1 VYDVSLGRRLLAL
14 FIDWAVAMLS
24 VVAVTR
30 TPLAGEG
37 AVSSFVTLG
46 VFFVEV
52 TLLTG
57 VLGYS
62 IGKRVL
68 GLQVVSPEGQPI
80 GLPRA
85 ALRTALLCLVIPA
98 VIQNEDHRGLHDI
111 LSGSRVARLA
121 I

>member
-1 VYDVSLGRRLLAL
+1 MYDVSLGRRLLAL

-68 GLQVVSPEGQPI
+68 GLQVVSPEGQP
-80 GLPRA
+80 
-85 ALRTALLCLVIPA
+85 
-98 VIQNEDHRGLHDI
+98 
-111 LSGSRVARLA
+111 
-121 I
+121 